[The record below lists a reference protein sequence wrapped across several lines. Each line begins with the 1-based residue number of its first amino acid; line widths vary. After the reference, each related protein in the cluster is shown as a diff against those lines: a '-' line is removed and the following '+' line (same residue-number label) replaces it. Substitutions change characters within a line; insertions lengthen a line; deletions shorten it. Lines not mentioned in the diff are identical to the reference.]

1 MSIHNLFRNQRPSDK
16 ESEGG
21 EIAIK
26 FDVIISHLYLIIN
39 RYGWEETYNMA
50 ASPTCLN
57 CFPQSPFAAFCRGR
71 REKGCG
77 STFRAIERT
86 RAKTERVRRWE
97 RVRRRGVMGAILFLC
112 ERRLCKIEERV
123 PWRTDLSRERD
134 VWLS

>member
-97 RVRRRGVMGAILFLC
+97 RVRRRGVMGAISLFLFLF
-112 ERRLCKIEERV
+112 EREVVRVLYKVESLYRGEWREE
-123 PWRTDLSRERD
+123 
-134 VWLS
+134 